1 MWHLIMSNSI
11 LQYMQL
17 GMIERK
23 TGILMAPQIYHY
35 LSLMGYFPG
44 ENFGPYRKKYE
55 KKKKRRKK
63 YEQQRHPV
71 NRTNMGCLDVPCT
84 GLNVGRNTESERET
98 VLAWAVITNYHRLVA

>member
-1 MWHLIMSNSI
+1 MWPLVMSNSM

-17 GMIERK
+17 GMTERK

-44 ENFGPYRKKYE
+44 ENSGPY
-55 KKKKRRKK
+55 RKK

-71 NRTNMGCLDVPCT
+71 NCTNMGCLSDPGP
-84 GLNVGRNTESERET
+84 GLNVGRNTESEREA
-98 VLAWAVITNYHRLVA
+98 VLAWAVITNYQRLVA

>member
-1 MWHLIMSNSI
+1 MWHLVMSNST

-44 ENFGPYRKKYE
+44 ENFGLY
-55 KKKKRRKK
+55 RKK
-63 YEQQRHPV
+63 YEQQGHPV
-71 NRTNMGCLDVPCT
+71 NCTNMHCLDVPGT
-84 GLNVGRNTESERET
+84 GLNVGRNPESEKET
-98 VLAWAVITNYHRLVA
+98 VLAWAVITNYHRLIA